1 MMLVFTL
8 EVAGRPVL
16 SMRAPSLRA
25 ASVTTGSASFGADL
39 MLLENEGRPLW
50 DGRSP
55 TNLRPADEEELAAFE
70 RAFAKAIKAGE
81 AGKNEEWI
89 AFLVPVS
96 VPPDI

>member
-1 MMLVFTL
+1 MMPVFTL
-8 EVAGRPVL
+8 EIAGQPIL
-16 SMRAPSLRA
+16 SMRAVSLRE
-25 ASVTTGSASFGADL
+25 ASATTRSPSFGADL
-39 MLLENEGRPLW
+39 MLLESEGRPLW

-55 TNLRPADEEELAAFE
+55 IHLRPADEEELAAFE